1 MTVSAGRVDVV
12 CALALAGLTVLS
24 RLPYRI
30 QVLYNWDAVQLAL
43 ALRDY
48 DVVKHQPHPPGYLFH
63 VALARAA
70 NAWLQDAAA
79 AYTLLAAV
87 LSGLATLAVFA
98 LARAMYDR
106 PTALAAALLLA
117 ASPLFWFYGTVG
129 LTYAADAL
137 GASTAACVTFR
148 ARHGGE
154 RDAWL
159 AAGCLGVAGGFRP
172 SVPLLLFPLWL
183 GTALAGPRRPRTVLI
198 GLGVFAAATSAWL
211 VPTVWLSGGPGP
223 FLEATRDL
231 LETVV
236 VPGTALGAPFGATL
250 AVWRHLLESVLVG
263 LGPLALGVLLLPWY
277 RRRFGWGQRERFLVG
292 WMLPPLL
299 VYSLV
304 HFGQAGYVLT
314 FLPALVVLLARVLTA
329 ALGGRRPALA
339 AVVALLVLA
348 SAAFFVHVRPWPRD
362 FERARP
368 AWRQAA
374 EADAADW
381 ILSRTA
387 AALREH
393 EQVVRTLVDAIRHRH
408 QPGETAVITELGNP
422 RSYPWLRHAM
432 FYLPEYPIYELRVG
446 ALPPGHYAPR
456 QARAMRREPGRL
468 VVLPAAVRRLVWFVD
483 HWSPTSPRPP
493 GLREIALPYGRYLYE
508 VDVDDRPVAYAGYTL
523 VPEQAHA
530 RRPAR

>member
-1 MTVSAGRVDVV
+1 MAAPAGRVDIA
-12 CALALAGLTVLS
+12 CALALAALTVLS

-63 VALARAA
+63 VGLARAV
-70 NAWLQDAAA
+70 NTWLQDAAA
-79 AYTLLAAV
+79 TYTLLAAV
-87 LSGLATLAVFA
+87 LSGLATLAVFV

-117 ASPLFWFYGTVG
+117 ASPLFWFYGAVG

-137 GASTAACVTFR
+137 GASTAAWVTFR

-154 RDAWL
+154 RDVWL

-183 GTALAGPRRPRTVLI
+183 GATLAGHRQPRTVLI
-198 GLGVFAAATSAWL
+198 GLGVLAAATSAWL
-211 VPTVWLSGGPGP
+211 VPTVWLSGGLGP
-223 FLEATRDL
+223 YVEATRDL
-231 LETVV
+231 LDTVV
-236 VPGTALGAPFGATL
+236 VPGTVLGAGATL
-250 AVWRHLLESVLVG
+250 AVWRHLVESILVG
-263 LGPLALGVLLLPWY
+263 LGPLALGVLLLRWY
-277 RRRFGWGQRERFLVG
+277 RRRFGWGQPERFLVV
-292 WMLPPLL
+292 WMLPALL
-299 VYSLV
+299 VYGLV

-329 ALGGRRPALA
+329 ALGGRRLALA
-339 AVVALLVLA
+339 LVVALLVA
-348 SAAFFVHVRPWPRD
+348 ANAAFFVHARPWPRD

-368 AWRQAA
+368 AWRQAV

-393 EQVVRTLVDAIRHRH
+393 EQVVRTLVDAIRRRH
-408 QPGETAVITELGNP
+408 QPGDTAVITELGNP

-432 FYLPEYPIYELRVG
+432 YYLPEYTIYELRVG

-468 VVLPAAVRRLVWFVD
+468 IVLPRTVRRLVWFVD

-508 VDVDDRPVAYAGYTL
+508 LDVADQPVAYAGYTL